1 MYSKLGI
8 LSIVLIVGGS
18 TLAALDDGDFLKI
31 VSVSSGNVLT
41 VSGSDAT
48 EGRQVVL
55 SPWSTQSS
63 QKWLAVEALVAGNSF
78 LLMPQR
84 QRYPW
89 ARFIRN
95 GGTSPYRDRHND
107 LPDWTMVLQGNTG
120 NGQVTQEARD
130 GKLYQQWRAEE
141 INTPNGKRHIIK
153 NRQNNQCLQAPGS
166 APTTTSTLTTTTAAP
181 PTTTTTQRSFFG
193 NIWSS
198 VRSVFSS
205 SSSNNE
211 SSARST
217 RSNSQQ
223 STGSASSGTNNA
235 TGNVI
240 LAACDN
246 NDVRQHWQLEKLSLE
261 Y

>member
-8 LSIVLIVGGS
+8 LSLVLIVGGS
-18 TLAALDDGDFLKI
+18 TFAALDDGDFLKI

-55 SPWSTQSS
+55 SPWSTQPS

-141 INTPNGKRHIIK
+141 VNTPNGKKMIIK

-166 APTTTSTLTTTTAAP
+166 PPSSTLTTTTAAP
-181 PTTTTTQRSFFG
+181 PTTTTTRRGFFG
-193 NIWSS
+193 NLWSNF
-198 VRSVFSS
+198 RSVFSS

-217 RSNSQQ
+217 RSDSQQ
-223 STGSASSGTNNA
+223 STSSTTSNA

-240 LAACDN
+240 LATCDTS
-246 NDVRQHWQLEKLSLE
+246 DVRQHWQLEKLTYE